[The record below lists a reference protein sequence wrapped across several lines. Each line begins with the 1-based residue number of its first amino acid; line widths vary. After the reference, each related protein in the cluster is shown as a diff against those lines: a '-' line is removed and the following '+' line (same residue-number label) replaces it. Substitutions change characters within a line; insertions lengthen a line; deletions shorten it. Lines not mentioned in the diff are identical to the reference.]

1 VTRRPRVR
9 RREVIV
15 FTEGEAT
22 EVSYVDAIKRL
33 QDRCVVRVDDRHGEP
48 GALVRLAI
56 AEARRLARIG
66 RDEGAPEDEA
76 PRVWCVFDRD
86 QHQNVDALIRQA
98 EEAGVGVAFSHPCFE
113 LWLLVHFRQY
123 GAPAAGVCGGLV
135 DEVDSRIA
143 GYKAR
148 GKRVALADVTGRYA
162 HAKQQ
167 AERLAKQHERD
178 GISIPTQRDPCTD
191 VWRLVDDLGVTY

>member
-1 VTRRPRVR
+1 
-9 RREVIV
+9 
-15 FTEGEAT
+15 
-22 EVSYVDAIKRL
+22 
-33 QDRCVVRVDDRHGEP
+33 
-48 GALVRLAI
+48 
-56 AEARRLARIG
+56 
-66 RDEGAPEDEA
+66 
-76 PRVWCVFDRD
+76 VFDRD
-86 QHQNVDALIRQA
+86 QHPNVDALIRQA
-98 EEAGVGVAFSHPCFE
+98 EDAGVSVAFSHPCFE

-135 DEVDSRIA
+135 DEVDGRIA

-178 GISIPTQRDPCTD
+178 GISVPTSATRAPTC
-191 VWRLVDDLGVTY
+191 GVSSTSWASRTRYYTSTNRG

>member
-1 VTRRPRVR
+1 VNRRPRVR

-33 QDRCVVRVDDRHGEP
+33 QDQCVVRVDDRHGEP

-66 RDEGAPEDEA
+66 RDEGAPGNEA

-86 QHQNVDALIRQA
+86 QHPNVDALIRQA
-98 EEAGVGVAFSHPCFE
+98 EDAGVSVAFSHPCFE

-135 DEVDSRIA
+135 DEVDGRIA

-148 GKRVALADVTGRYA
+148 GKRVALTDVTGRYA
-162 HAKQQ
+162 HAKEQ

-178 GISIPTQRDPCTD
+178 GISIPTQRDPSTD
-191 VWRLVDDLGVTY
+191 VWRLVDELGITY